1 LRTIALT
8 EPESTAQS
16 DAEADANANAKPDA
30 DADAD
35 ADAEVQPKAKEKAPS
50 RLSSGAADS
59 AWKRWRLPLIL
70 VLLVCGLTAGALIF
84 YQSYTANLEQ
94 ERAEAVQAAARAAA
108 ASVSREVSRETQAL
122 TNLFDEE
129 QLAALLSSDD
139 AGARMSKQAEI
150 AAAHDAV
157 LLAWLVKAGTR
168 TPELTSK
175 PPLGYAAIEIL
186 SESETTGK
194 APPAEALLFGSDDQH
209 ILTVWRINAGDA
221 LVGHLVLAV
230 DVSLLPAI
238 MSKVSIPD
246 GYAELIQSTGGG
258 KPLVLSRGG
267 DSGVRQGPA
276 MVRIKVDGTPWR
288 IAFWPGGR
296 LAPPKPLIDLPDWAI
311 PAAGGSLIVI
321 ILLVVVIRQRARSRV
336 EAAAEL
342 AEQEQKLEA
351 AAKRAAAKAAASPA
365 VAAADGVES
374 TYDGLDEA
382 TSKAGIE
389 VEEEAG
395 AMDMPAEIFRAYD
408 IRGVVEE
415 GLTVDIV
422 RQIGCAI
429 GAEAYDRGQQTLVV
443 GRDGRN
449 SGPAFQEAL
458 TAGLRSTGRD
468 VIDVGRVPTPVL
480 YFATHYLNTGSGVMV
495 TGSHNPPEYNGFK
508 IMLGGETLFGD
519 DIQTLRKRAESGD
532 FPSGKGNLQSM
543 DVVDE
548 YVRRVCED
556 VPVALGNSFR
566 VVIDCG
572 NGVAGEVAPKLL
584 RALGHDVVELFCEV
598 DGNFPNHHPD
608 PSDPANLTYL
618 IGTVKQESADLGFA
632 FDGDGDRLGV
642 VDPDGKIIW
651 PDMQMMLFAKDVLSR
666 NPGAEI
672 VFDVKCSSRLPK
684 VIKQLGG
691 KPVMW
696 RTGHSYIKNKLKES
710 GAPLAGEMSGH
721 IFFQDRWYGFD
732 DAIYSAARMLEILMA
747 FKKSPAEVFSRLP
760 AGESTPELRVD
771 MKEGEQ
777 VPFVEKLV
785 AAEGFANG
793 KRTTIDG
800 LRVDFPDGWGLVRAS
815 NTTPSLVM
823 RFEGDNKEA
832 LARIQDEFRKA
843 VTDIDPNLVL
853 PF

>member
-1 LRTIALT
+1 MT
-8 EPESTAQS
+8 EAESTAQS
-16 DAEADANANAKPDA
+16 ETEPDATAEAKP
-30 DADAD
+30 
-35 ADAEVQPKAKEKAPS
+35 KAPS
-50 RLSSGAADS
+50 SPSSGGAAS
-59 AWKRWRLPLIL
+59 AWSRWRWPLIL
-70 VLLVCGLTAGALIF
+70 VLLIAGGTAGGLVA
-84 YQSYTANLEQ
+84 YQSYTAKAEQ
-94 ERAEAVQAAARAAA
+94 ERAEAIQAAARAAA
-108 ASVSREVSRETQAL
+108 AGVTREVGRETQAL
-122 TNLFDEE
+122 TNLFDEA
-129 QLAALLSSDD
+129 QLGTLLSSGD
-139 AGARMSKQAEI
+139 AGARMAKEAEI

-157 LLAWLVKAGTR
+157 LLARLVKAGTR
-168 TPELTSK
+168 TPDLTSK

-186 SESETTGK
+186 GESESTGK

-209 ILTVWRINAGDA
+209 ILKVWRINAGDT
-221 LVGHLVLAV
+221 LVGHLVLAL

-238 MSKVSIPD
+238 MSKVGIPD

-267 DSGVRQGPA
+267 DSGVRQGLA
-276 MVRIKVDGTPWR
+276 VVRVKVDGTPWR

-311 PAAGGSLIVI
+311 PAASGSLIVI

-365 VAAADGVES
+365 VAAADGVEAA
-374 TYDGLDEA
+374 DEA
-382 TSKAGIE
+382 TPKAGIE
-389 VEEEAG
+389 VEEEVG

-415 GLTVDIV
+415 GLSVDVV

-429 GAEAYDRGQQTLVV
+429 GAEAYDRGQQTIVV

-566 VVIDCG
+566 VVVDCG

-666 NPGAEI
+666 NAGAEI
-672 VFDVKCSSRLPK
+672 VFDVKCSSRLAK

-785 AAEGFANG
+785 EADGFANG

-800 LRVDFPDGWGLVRAS
+800 LRVDFSDGWGLVRAS

>member
-1 LRTIALT
+1 MT

-16 DAEADANANAKPDA
+16 ETKPDVTAKAKP
-30 DADAD
+30 
-35 ADAEVQPKAKEKAPS
+35 KALSSP
-50 RLSSGAADS
+50 SSGAAAS
-59 AWKRWRLPLIL
+59 AWSRWRWPLIL
-70 VLLVCGLTAGALIF
+70 VLLVGGGTAGGLLA
-84 YQSYTANLEQ
+84 YQSYTANAEQ
-94 ERAEAVQAAARAAA
+94 ERAEAIQSAARAAA
-108 ASVSREVSRETQAL
+108 ASVTREVGREIQAL
-122 TNLFDEE
+122 TNLFDEA
-129 QLAALLSSDD
+129 QLGALLSSGD
-139 AGARMSKQAEI
+139 ASARTAREAEI

-157 LLAWLVKAGTR
+157 LLARLVKAGTR
-168 TPELTSK
+168 TPDLTSK

-186 SESETTGK
+186 GESESTGK

-209 ILTVWRINAGDA
+209 ILKVWRINAGDT
-221 LVGHLVLAV
+221 LVGHLVLAL

-246 GYAELIQSTGGG
+246 GYAELIQTTGGG
-258 KPLVLSRGG
+258 RPLVLSRGG
-267 DSGVRQGPA
+267 DPGVRQGPA
-276 MVRIKVDGTPWR
+276 TVRVKVGGTPWR

-296 LAPPKPLIDLPDWAI
+296 LAPAKPLIELPDWAI
-311 PAAGGSLIVI
+311 LAAGGSLIVI
-321 ILLVVVIRQRARSRV
+321 ILLVVVIRQRARSRAQ
-336 EAAAEL
+336 EATEEA
-342 AEQEQKLEA
+342 QREQKLEA
-351 AAKRAAAKAAASPA
+351 AAKRATAKAAAGR
-365 VAAADGVES
+365 AAAEAAGAAASTEGVDAA
-374 TYDGLDEA
+374 YAGLDEA
-382 TSKAGIE
+382 APKAGIE

-415 GLTVDIV
+415 GLNAEIV

-429 GAEAYDRGQQTLVV
+429 GAEAYDRGQQTIVV

-449 SGPAFQEAL
+449 SGPEFQEAL
-458 TAGLRSTGRD
+458 TEGLRSTGRD

-519 DIQTLRKRAESGD
+519 DIQGLRKRAESGD

-566 VVIDCG
+566 VVVDCG

-584 RALGHDVVELFCEV
+584 RALGHDVVELYCEV

-642 VDPDGKIIW
+642 VDPNGNIIW

-666 NPGAEI
+666 NAGAEI
-672 VFDVKCSSRLPK
+672 VFDVKCSSRLAK

-747 FKKSPAEVFSRLP
+747 FKKSPAEVFDRLP

-800 LRVDFPDGWGLVRAS
+800 LRVDFADGWGLVRAS

-823 RFEGDNKEA
+823 RFEGDNKDA
-832 LARIQDEFRKA
+832 LKRIQDEFRKA
-843 VTDIDPNLVL
+843 VIAIDPNLVL